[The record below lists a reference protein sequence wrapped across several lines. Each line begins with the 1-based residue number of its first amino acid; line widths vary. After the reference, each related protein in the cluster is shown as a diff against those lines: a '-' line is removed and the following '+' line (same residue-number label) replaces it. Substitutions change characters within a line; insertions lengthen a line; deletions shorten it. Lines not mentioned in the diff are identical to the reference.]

1 MCFSGD
7 ADAAGDS
14 AGEAD
19 WAASAFL
26 CERCLAGDADVDG
39 DSLGEGDGAAKLHV
53 APKPVINRNV
63 RSLWCMSERVI
74 KKDENLKERS

>member
-1 MCFSGD
+1 
-7 ADAAGDS
+7 
-14 AGEAD
+14 
-19 WAASAFL
+19 
-26 CERCLAGDADVDG
+26 LAGDADVDG